1 MAMPDEEEL
10 AVPAPIF
17 SVTCANDKEKLGLP
31 DAHDPVTGQ
40 GRWLYEG
47 RLGEGGLATVFRAW
61 DCKGHLG
68 KVAVKVLKK
77 HSKAHARHAFAMHRE
92 SQWSLTLLHN
102 SKDPRYSAPHAQ
114 LFARYLEDHTGF
126 SELGPEDFN
135 QRRRFFEHPDF
146 DWYKQRVDLPARP
159 YVVMELVKGETLQ
172 IAMPAMSVSE
182 KREVVLQC
190 ATALEYLTRFQL
202 IHRDFRGCN
211 MHLLARENGT
221 AKCQLKILDL
231 GVMISS
237 EVGMEENRNMAV
249 QAFRRRG
256 DTEEKRKRYDW
267 LPWEV
272 RDACDDVQGP
282 VRNFQQPGHSFDIF
296 SLGVI
301 VLHLL
306 VGKTKARLVLD
317 DLKDH
322 PAMMLDASSIGV
334 SKQLL
339 GSLLAEA
346 ARRPKPE
353 EVAAAVL
360 PPATQAP
367 VEAVAA
373 PVPGTRDNSHTTTR
387 MEGSSDE
394 EEAAECAAPAAE
406 AAKQLAQAAEGQV
419 AAQVEQPGQNEGV
432 EQSTQV
438 ERPAVSEKPKVRAPE
453 EDEKPRQHAESPR
466 NDIKIKGKVD
476 SKSRSRSGHKARSR
490 STASKGR
497 SRSRSAS
504 QRRRKRHSRSRG
516 KRRSRRRSR
525 SRSKRRSRSRGKRR
539 SRSRGKRQSSSR
551 NKGKRRSGSKG
562 SDKRSQSKENK
573 RVGKGMENAKKETTN
588 SLSQSRTLPVP
599 GVTVKASACKPPD
612 HIEKAGSFRRGAC
625 CQITFALSMGRSH
638 ICWMGLR
645 TSQ

>member
-282 VRNFQQPGHSFDIF
+282 VRNFQQPGRICLGF
-296 SLGVI
+296 SALRCSGRQGGR
-301 VLHLL
+301 LL
-306 VGKTKARLVLD
+306 
-317 DLKDH
+317 
-322 PAMMLDASSIGV
+322 
-334 SKQLL
+334 
-339 GSLLAEA
+339 
-346 ARRPKPE
+346 
-353 EVAAAVL
+353 
-360 PPATQAP
+360 
-367 VEAVAA
+367 
-373 PVPGTRDNSHTTTR
+373 
-387 MEGSSDE
+387 
-394 EEAAECAAPAAE
+394 
-406 AAKQLAQAAEGQV
+406 QV
-419 AAQVEQPGQNEGV
+419 
-432 EQSTQV
+432 
-438 ERPAVSEKPKVRAPE
+438 
-453 EDEKPRQHAESPR
+453 
-466 NDIKIKGKVD
+466 
-476 SKSRSRSGHKARSR
+476 
-490 STASKGR
+490 TASISSLWEHEK
-497 SRSRSAS
+497 
-504 QRRRKRHSRSRG
+504 QRRRKSISS
-516 KRRSRRRSR
+516 KKVRRSAAPVHHWLRHAIESE
-525 SRSKRRSRSRGKRR
+525 KCVCVCARGGDLQNDVIVLLSLPSCLRFVPPVDCL
-539 SRSRGKRQSSSR
+539 GDSSSPF
-551 NKGKRRSGSKG
+551 GGQDKG
-562 SDKRSQSKENK
+562 S
-573 RVGKGMENAKKETTN
+573 T
-588 SLSQSRTLPVP
+588 SL
-599 GVTVKASACKPPD
+599 K
-612 HIEKAGSFRRGAC
+612 
-625 CQITFALSMGRSH
+625 
-638 ICWMGLR
+638 
-645 TSQ
+645 